1 MRHINLNIVTVINL
15 WLIIKKRGNKKYFS
29 LKFCSLVIVLI
40 FLTGTHCIDQLDFEL
55 EEILLSLL
63 LVCWD

>member
-1 MRHINLNIVTVINL
+1 MINLL
-15 WLIIKKRGNKKYFS
+15 LIIKKLGNKKYFY
-29 LKFCSLVIVLI
+29 LKFCSLVIIII
-40 FLTGTHCIDQLDFEL
+40 FLTETNCIDQLDFEL